1 MTLPETTGTPI
12 RVLLADDHKLFR
24 QGLRQM
30 LELSPDLEIV
40 GEASNGT
47 EAVALAER
55 LRPDIVLMDLNM
67 PETDGVEATR
77 TIVARHPSAQIVVL
91 TMYPQDEHAFEAV
104 KAGARGYLVKT
115 IDVQD
120 LVRGLR
126 AVHRGEVLVSAEIA
140 MRVLEAFR
148 QAPRTPSGRGAVD
161 LTEREKDIVRLIA
174 EGATNKEIAAR
185 LSIAEKTVE
194 TRLSVVF
201 QKLQINNRVQAAL
214 YALRMGLAS
223 LEDDGGAGPGSAA
236 ARGLSPTHDLSRPP
250 AQGAAPRRGME
261 GEEW

>member
-1 MTLPETTGTPI
+1 MSAAAAGDPV
-12 RVLLADDHKLFR
+12 RVLLADDHTLFR

-30 LELSPDLEIV
+30 LERWPEIEVV
-40 GEASNGT
+40 GEASNGA
-47 EAVALAER
+47 EAVDLATR
-55 LRPDIVLMDLNM
+55 LRPDVVLMDLNM
-67 PETDGVEATR
+67 PEMDGVEATR
-77 TIVARHPSAQIVVL
+77 AISAQQPSVQVVVL

-126 AVHRGEVLVSAEIA
+126 SVHRGEVLVSAEIA

-148 QAPRTPSGRGAVD
+148 QAPRTRSGRGAVD
-161 LTEREKDIVRLIA
+161 LTEREKDILRLLA

-185 LSIAEKTVE
+185 LSLAEKTVE

-214 YALRMGLAS
+214 YALRVGLAS
-223 LEDDGGAGPGSAA
+223 LEEDGVAEGGGPMRSATPRASSARWERLGGRATERRTEDGG
-236 ARGLSPTHDLSRPP
+236 
-250 AQGAAPRRGME
+250 
-261 GEEW
+261 W